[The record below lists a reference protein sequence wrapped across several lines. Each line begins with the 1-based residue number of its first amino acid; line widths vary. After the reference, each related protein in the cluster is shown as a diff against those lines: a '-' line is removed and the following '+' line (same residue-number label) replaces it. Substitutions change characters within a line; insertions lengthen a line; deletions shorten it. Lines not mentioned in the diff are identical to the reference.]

1 MAPLI
6 GLQSVPSMAISIA
19 QRDRAARLWPV
30 VLSLALGLALA
41 FLPLGPIVAAIVLCG
56 VVLIVF
62 IQPLVG
68 VALMLAAGPLGAL
81 ENIALGL
88 TFLDSGQFLF
98 LLTACAWLARGAR
111 RRRILLPDTPLNIP
125 LALFTA
131 FTALTLLQSTSLVFG
146 VKEVLKWLEIAIV
159 MFLAIDLIYS
169 RGRVPG
175 DDRKVGDSLSTGLR
189 WLVGALLLAGLS
201 QALVGLWQ
209 FALRGD
215 GPEHFRILGGEFYRA
230 YGTFEQPNPFGGF
243 MAWMTV
249 LGLGALGGVGMVW
262 WRKRTLTLERRH
274 MAWWLGVGV
283 ATVATALALLFSWSR
298 GAWLGFAA
306 GGATMLFFWPR
317 KRRWGVLLISGAAVA
332 ILLGWQLGLV
342 PAPVSA
348 RLGGFAEDLRLG
360 DVRGVDINDAN
371 YSVIE
376 RLAHWQ
382 AALNMARENLWL
394 GVGFGNYEPA
404 YDDYDLINWPQPLGH
419 AHNYY
424 LNLLAETGVIGLGL
438 YLVVWGTIFVQTVKV
453 GDQLPWPQR
462 GLALGLLGVWTT
474 LSVHHLLDKL
484 YVNNLYLHIGVM
496 LGILIILRVE
506 SQSKA

>member
-1 MAPLI
+1 MAPLM
-6 GLQSVPSMAISIA
+6 GLQNVPTMPSRIA
-19 QRDRAARLWPV
+19 LPNRAARLWPV
-30 VLSLALGLALA
+30 PLSLALGLAVA
-41 FLPLGPIVAAIVLCG
+41 ILPLGPTAGAIVLCG

-62 IQPLVG
+62 IEPLVG

-81 ENIALGL
+81 ENIALGF
-88 TFLDSGQFLF
+88 TFLDSGQALF
-98 LLTACAWLARGAR
+98 LLTAGAWLARGAR
-111 RRRILLPDTPLNIP
+111 RRRILLPATPLNIP
-125 LALFTA
+125 LALFSA
-131 FTALTLLQSTSLVFG
+131 FTALTLLQSISLVFG
-146 VKEVLKWLEIAIV
+146 VKELLKWLEIAIV
-159 MFLAIDLIYS
+159 MFLVIDLVFS
-169 RGRVPG
+169 RGQESG
-175 DDRKVGDSLSTGLR
+175 DDRQEGDGLSTGLR
-189 WLVGALLLAGLS
+189 WLLGALLLAGVS

-243 MAWMTV
+243 MAWMTA
-249 LGLGALGGVGMVW
+249 LGVGALGGVGMVW
-262 WRKRTLTLERRH
+262 WRKRTLERRH
-274 MAWWLGVGV
+274 IAWWLGIGV

-317 KRRWGVLLISGAAVA
+317 KRRWGVLLISGAVVA

-342 PAPVSA
+342 PAPLSA

-382 AALNMARENLWL
+382 AALNMAQENLWL

-404 YDDYDLINWPQPLGH
+404 YGDYDLINWPQPLGH

-438 YLVVWGTIFVQTVKV
+438 YLLLWGTIFVQTVNV
-453 GDQLPWPQR
+453 GDRLPWPQR

-474 LSVHHLLDKL
+474 LSIHHLLDKL

-496 LGILIILRVE
+496 LGILNILRVE